1 MESKIDREEPGFGQE
16 FKTPQKSCQQT
27 ARNKSTTANLPSK
40 DFNES
45 VSFEKLLQ
53 RHSMAV
59 KYCCTN
65 LNDLL
70 GSDLKLRSPSEML
83 KLASNTPIRDRKAC
97 LNDSYDIFDSEAR
110 YRREGLLFELSL
122 QRDNNPNFDDGFFC
136 DGFLSRP
143 LNLDLTHIHER
154 SDPYEDFYQ
163 YRQNGWTR
171 GDNLDLD
178 SNELCGGDEYRKR
191 KRKNNIQLKILK
203 SEFSKND
210 NWNKEKITHVAQLT
224 GLSES
229 QVYKW
234 CWDQKKKIEEQENQ
248 KLQNGGKVKA
258 DFNKYDLMELFKSE
272 DFELALSQIE
282 TSNLSKR
289 KPEPFR
295 QPFRHQSD
303 GR

>member
-1 MESKIDREEPGFGQE
+1 MESKIDRDESGICQE

-59 KYCCTN
+59 RYCCTN

-70 GSDLKLRSPSEML
+70 GSEMKLRSPSEML
-83 KLASNTPIRDRKAC
+83 KLTSNTPIRERKAC

-110 YRREGLLFELSL
+110 YRKEGLLFELSL
-122 QRDNNPNFDDGFFC
+122 QRENNQNFEDGNYF
-136 DGFLSRP
+136 DGFLTRP
-143 LNLDLTHIHER
+143 LNLDLSHIHER
-154 SDPYEDFYQ
+154 PDHFDDFHHF
-163 YRQNGWTR
+163 RQNAWTR
-171 GDNLDLD
+171 GENLDLD

-203 SEFSKND
+203 AEFSKSD

-272 DFELALSQIE
+272 DFELALSQIDA
-282 TSNLSKR
+282 SNLAKR

-295 QPFRHQSD
+295 PPFRHQPDS
-303 GR
+303 R